1 MRADLPEDILEEILN
16 LKKDRTNITDLAVL
30 ETRGKEE
37 FDSALS
43 QLKANGCV
51 LEDEKGLY
59 LSEAGLK
66 KAESVA
72 RKHAVLEN
80 FLTNVLGQKP
90 DAASEEACRLEH
102 KISTETINKL
112 DSFMDR
118 TVPQSEEAGFTDH
131 KKLTEKNPIVPLVE
145 CAEGSLLHVALIQGF
160 AKHSSLLDMGIIP
173 GELITLR
180 RRLGNNAVVVK
191 VKECEIALSPEVA
204 SNIMVERCSAP

>member
-131 KKLTEKNPIVPLVE
+131 KKLTEKI
-145 CAEGSLLHVALIQGF
+145 
-160 AKHSSLLDMGIIP
+160 
-173 GELITLR
+173 
-180 RRLGNNAVVVK
+180 
-191 VKECEIALSPEVA
+191 
-204 SNIMVERCSAP
+204 

>member
-80 FLTNVLGQKP
+80 FLTNVLPLLSFSMPTLMKQSSATLSRISSSNLSSQSTVNLFSKSDTTLP
-90 DAASEEACRLEH
+90 AS
-102 KISTETINKL
+102 
-112 DSFMDR
+112 FFF
-118 TVPQSEEAGFTDH
+118 VPKT
-131 KKLTEKNPIVPLVE
+131 
-145 CAEGSLLHVALIQGF
+145 
-160 AKHSSLLDMGIIP
+160 
-173 GELITLR
+173 
-180 RRLGNNAVVVK
+180 
-191 VKECEIALSPEVA
+191 
-204 SNIMVERCSAP
+204 

>member
-16 LKKDRTNITDLAVL
+16 LKKERTSRADLAEL
-30 ETRGKEE
+30 ESRGKEA

-43 QLKANGCV
+43 RLKDNGCL
-51 LEDEKGLY
+51 LEDDRGLY
-59 LSEAGLK
+59 LSETGQK

-80 FLTNVLGQKP
+80 FLTNVLGHKP

-112 DSFMDR
+112 DSFLDK
-118 TVPQSEEAGFTDH
+118 TVPQNTDAEFTSH
-131 KKLTEKNPIVPLVE
+131 KKLTEKSPMIPLVE
-145 CAEGSLLHVALIQGF
+145 CSEGSLLHVASIQEFG
-160 AKHSSLLDMGIIP
+160 KHSRLLDMGIIP

-204 SNIMVERCSAP
+204 SSIMVERCSAP

>member
-16 LKKDRTNITDLAVL
+16 LKKDRASRHDLAGL

-37 FDSALS
+37 FDAALAR
-43 QLKANGCV
+43 LKENGCV
-51 LEDEKGLY
+51 LEDADGLY
-59 LSEAGLK
+59 LSETGQK
-66 KAESVA
+66 KAASVA
-72 RKHAVLEN
+72 RKHAVLAN

-112 DSFMDR
+112 DSFLDK
-118 TVPQSEEAGFTDH
+118 TGLQSEDAEFTNH
-131 KKLTEKNPIVPLVE
+131 KNLTQKSPMVPLVE
-145 CAEGSLLHVALIQGF
+145 CAEGSLLHVATIQEF
-160 AKHSSLLDMGIIP
+160 AKHSRLLDMGIIP

-204 SNIMVERCSAP
+204 SSILVERCSAP